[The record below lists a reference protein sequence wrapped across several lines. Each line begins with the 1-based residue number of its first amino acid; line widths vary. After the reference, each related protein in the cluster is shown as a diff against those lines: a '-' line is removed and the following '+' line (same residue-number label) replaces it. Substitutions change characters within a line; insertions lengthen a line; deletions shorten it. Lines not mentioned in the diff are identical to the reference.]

1 MRDFFDVSPA
11 SDDSY
16 RLLSKCRDAAS
27 YVSEL
32 WDGAEPYLDDG
43 RPEAAAND
51 FHSVFWEMYLAA
63 ALLDRGMPVTKREL
77 RRRRNGG
84 PDIQIGDV
92 DAWVEAVT
100 TGEGSGDDAVPP
112 LRTDG
117 SFAFAP
123 DSEILLRITNA
134 IDTKWKKYNH
144 YRDAGPV
151 KSGEPFIIAINGA
164 RLACA
169 REGPEGAPRIVRAVF
184 GIGKRVVLLD
194 AKTGKCVG
202 EQFVPMPSLIKSSGA
217 EVATGY
223 FCDSQYSGISAVMW
237 GTADAWNRPDTFGR
251 DIFLVHNPLA
261 AVPLG
266 RGWFR
271 EGVEYWV
278 EEGKLL
284 SYPWWKTVV

>member
-1 MRDFFDVSPA
+1 MRDFFDVSSA
-11 SDDSY
+11 SDNLY
-16 RLLSKCRDAAS
+16 RILSKSRDAAS

-32 WDGAEPYLDDG
+32 WGSAEPYLDDG

-51 FHSVFWEMYLAA
+51 FHSVFWEMYLVA
-63 ALLDRGMPVTKREL
+63 ALLDRGLPVTKREL

-100 TGEGSGDDAVPP
+100 AGEGSGDDAVPP

-123 DSEILLRITNA
+123 DIEILLRITNA
-134 IDTKWKKYNH
+134 IDAKWKKYNA
-144 YRDAGPV
+144 YRESGLV

-164 RLACA
+164 RLPCA
-169 REGPEGAPRIVRAVF
+169 RQGPGGAPRIVRAVF
-184 GIGKRVVLLD
+184 GIGPLVVLLD
-194 AKTGKCVG
+194 PETGQCVG
-202 EQFVPMPSLIKSSGA
+202 EQFVPMPSVIKSSGA
-217 EVATGY
+217 EVETGY

-237 GTADAWNRPDTFGR
+237 GTVDAWNRPDTFGR

-261 AVPLG
+261 AVPLS

-271 EGVEYWV
+271 EGVEFWA
-278 EEGKLL
+278 EDGKVFRR
-284 SYPWWKTVV
+284 SW